1 MKVYFSL
8 IRIHH
13 WIKNSFIMI
22 PLFFSGQIFYIEKFI
37 NVCQAVFGFSLVTG
51 FVYILN
57 DILDLEFDKQHPSK
71 KLRPIASNLVSIK
84 EAMIV
89 GVLVLSTG
97 LWILFSLNS
106 SALELTCFYVLMN
119 ILYSMR
125 LKEVPIIDFII
136 VSIGFV
142 IRLYIGG
149 IVAEVELS
157 EWIVLMVFLLSLL
170 IAISKRRDDLIILEE
185 TKKLNRDVIKKY
197 SINYLDNILSI
208 VSSILLVSYLMYV
221 TNDDIENMYD
231 SNLIYLTFIFV
242 LSGVFRYSQ
251 LSIVYKI
258 AGSPIKIFYS
268 DYFMQIILFLW
279 VISFFI
285 IIY

>member
-1 MKVYFSL
+1 
-8 IRIHH
+8 
-13 WIKNSFIMI
+13 
-22 PLFFSGQIFYIEKFI
+22 
-37 NVCQAVFGFSLVTG
+37 
-51 FVYILN
+51 
-57 DILDLEFDKQHPSK
+57 
-71 KLRPIASNLVSIK
+71 
-84 EAMIV
+84 
-89 GVLVLSTG
+89 
-97 LWILFSLNS
+97 
-106 SALELTCFYVLMN
+106 
-119 ILYSMR
+119 
-125 LKEVPIIDFII
+125 
-136 VSIGFV
+136 
-142 IRLYIGG
+142 
-149 IVAEVELS
+149 
-157 EWIVLMVFLLSLL
+157 MVFLLSFL

-258 AGSPIKIFYS
+258 AGSPVKIFYS
-268 DYFMQIILFLW
+268 DYFMQIILFFW
-279 VISFFI
+279 VLSFFI

>member
-1 MKVYFSL
+1 MKVYFRL
-8 IRIHH
+8 IRTHH
-13 WIKNSFIMI
+13 WIKNSFIII

-37 NVCQAVFGFSLVTG
+37 HICQAVFGFSLVTG
-51 FVYILN
+51 FVYIVN
-57 DILDLEFDKQHPSK
+57 DILDLEFDKQHIIK
-71 KLRPIASNLVSIK
+71 KLIPIASNLVSIK
-84 EAMIV
+84 EAMIF
-89 GVLVLSTG
+89 GFLVLSTG
-97 LWILFSLNS
+97 LWILFSLNEN
-106 SALELTCFYVLMN
+106 AFLLTCFYVIMN
-119 ILYSMR
+119 IAYS
-125 LKEVPIIDFII
+125 LKLKKIPIIDFII

-149 IVAEVELS
+149 IVAGVELS

-185 TKKLNRDVIKKY
+185 TKKLNRQVIKKY

-221 TNDDIENMYD
+221 TNDDIKKMYD

-242 LSGVFRYSQ
+242 LSGVFRYSH

-279 VISFFI
+279 VLSFFI